1 MEPESKKG
9 LFVRNL
15 PYCTTVEKLKEIF
28 SHYGE
33 TKACCIIKD
42 KEGGMAKLFS
52 SGSFYI
58 IMIGIAVL
66 CVEMINIIFFIR

>member
-1 MEPESKKG
+1 MESKKG

-15 PYCTTVEKLKEIF
+15 PYCTTVEELKELF

-42 KEGGMAKLFS
+42 KEGGMAKIVF
-52 SGSFYI
+52 
-58 IMIGIAVL
+58 
-66 CVEMINIIFFIR
+66 